1 MQAFDAALAVLHN
14 LPSQKRKVDGHF
26 FCKSHIKIAKRC
38 QRTDQSNRAKEF
50 RVTERE
56 NEREMETCELAPEK
70 RGELVSEWV
79 SE

>member
-1 MQAFDAALAVLHN
+1 MQAFGAALAVSHN
-14 LPSQKRKVDGHF
+14 LPSQKKESRWSS
-26 FCKSHIKIAKRC
+26 FCKSPIKIADWC

-56 NEREMETCELAPEK
+56 NEREMETCVLTPEK

>member
-1 MQAFDAALAVLHN
+1 MQAFDAALTVLNN
-14 LPSQKRKVDGHF
+14 LPSQKRKVDGQF
-26 FCKSHIKIAKRC
+26 FANCKVQC
-38 QRTDQSNRAKEF
+38 QRTYQSYRAKEC

-56 NEREMETCELAPEK
+56 NEREMEICELTPEK